1 MTLCH
6 ARFCKI
12 MKILF
17 LANGRRS
24 TVGRVSAGG
33 TFIKDGKLFLLMNR
47 CNEEKSRLCKCLD
60 ENEKRESENVVFKSS
75 DACII
80 LDRFNILDFSISRLF
95 KKLFN
100 F

>member
-1 MTLCH
+1 
-6 ARFCKI
+6 

-24 TVGRVSAGG
+24 TVGRVSAGA

-75 DACII
+75 DTCII